1 MFDHLSN
8 RSKSSESSIHSRAM
22 FKSGVLLSQEN
33 NIKID
38 EKFIQWQLAET
49 TGNII
54 NTLSKVCQALS
65 NSNIVGPILSREAHL
80 IADFGKTI
88 RIPVISYSVI
98 DPDLSTFFSYNS
110 FG

>member
-1 MFDHLSN
+1 IFDHLSN

-22 FKSGVLLSQEN
+22 FKSAVLLSQEN
-33 NIKID
+33 NIKIGG
-38 EKFIQWQLAET
+38 EFIQWQLAET

-54 NTLSKVCQALS
+54 NTLSKVCQA